1 MPEFAY
7 TARQLD
13 GQKVSGS
20 IAAATEREAINI
32 LASQSLFPLQVAAQQ
47 QARGWV
53 VFGGRVRGQLVAT
66 TYSQLAA
73 LLRSG
78 VPLLRALRVLRDQ
91 TSNATLRNVL
101 GEVHDKVEDGVS
113 LGDAMNRYPRV
124 FNETGVSM
132 VRAGGEGGFLEEALD
147 RVAQFTED
155 VEDLKAR
162 TAGAMAYPAFLAVAG
177 TTIVTVLMVFFV
189 PKFAEMFQR
198 LRDRG
203 ELPWMT
209 EWLLAISSGMR
220 SWGWL
225 VLIGVIFLVA
235 ILRNQVQTERGRRIW
250 DRIKLKL
257 PGCGIIFQNLAVAR
271 FCRVLGTLLR
281 NGVPILK
288 SLDIARDAA
297 GNRMLS
303 EAIEKASE
311 NISSGERLAT
321 PLRSSGYFPSS
332 VVEMIAVAEES
343 NTLDQVLVDIA
354 GGLEKATSRR
364 LDLFVRLLEPVMLL
378 ILAGFV
384 LFIVFALLMPIIKIS
399 GTLG

>member
-13 GQKVSGS
+13 GQKVTGS
-20 IAAATEREAINI
+20 IAAATEREAINL
-32 LASQSLFPLQVAAQQ
+32 LAGQSLFPLQVVAQQ
-47 QARGWV
+47 QQRSWG
-53 VFGGRVRGQLVAT
+53 FGRRVRGQVVAT

-91 TSNATLRNVL
+91 SSNVTLRSVL
-101 GEVHDKVEDGVS
+101 GEVHDRVEDGVS
-113 LGDAMNRYPRV
+113 LADAMNRYPRV
-124 FNETGVSM
+124 FSEMAVSM
-132 VRAGGEGGFLEEALD
+132 IRAGGEGGFLEEALE

-155 VEDLKAR
+155 IEDLKAR
-162 TAGAMAYPAFLAVAG
+162 TAGALAYPMFLAVAG
-177 TTIVTVLMVFFV
+177 FTIVTVLMVFFV
-189 PKFAEMFQR
+189 PRFAILFDR
-198 LRDRG
+198 LRERG
-203 ELPWMT
+203 ELPFLT
-209 EWLLAISSGMR
+209 DLLLAISAGLR

-225 VLIGVIFLVA
+225 ALIGA
-235 ILRNQVQTERGRRIW
+235 IVVVMILKNQIRTERGRRIW
-250 DRIKLKL
+250 DRFKLML
-257 PGCGIIFQNLAVAR
+257 PGAGIIFQNLAVAR

-311 NISSGERLAT
+311 NISSGERLAS
-321 PLRSSGYFPSS
+321 PLRTSGYFPSN

-343 NTLDQVLVDIA
+343 NTLDNVLVDIA
-354 GGLEKATSRR
+354 TGLEKTTSRR

-384 LFIVFALLMPIIKIS
+384 LFIVFALLMPIIKMS
-399 GTLG
+399 QTLG

>member
-13 GQKVSGS
+13 GQKVTGS
-20 IAAATEREAINI
+20 VAAATEREAINI
-32 LASQSLFPLQVAAQQ
+32 LAGQSLFPLQVAVQQ
-47 QARGWV
+47 QARSWA
-53 VFGGRVRGQLVAT
+53 FGGHVRGQLVAT

-101 GEVHDKVEDGVS
+101 GEVHDKVEDGIS
-113 LGDAMNRYPRV
+113 LGDAMNRHPRV

-132 VRAGGEGGFLEEALD
+132 VRAGGEGGFMEEALE

-162 TAGAMAYPAFLAVAG
+162 TAGALAYPVFLAVAG

-189 PKFAEMFQR
+189 PKFGEMFDR

-209 EWLLAISSGMR
+209 EWLLAISAGMR
-220 SWGWL
+220 SWGWVILIAL
-225 VLIGVIFLVA
+225 VFLVVFF
-235 ILRNQVQTERGRRIW
+235 RNQVRTERGRRIW
-250 DRIKLKL
+250 DRIKLML
-257 PGCGIIFQNLAVAR
+257 PGAGIIFQNLAVAR

-303 EAIEKASE
+303 GAIEKASE

-321 PLRSSGYFPSS
+321 PLRASGYFPSN

-354 GGLEKATSRR
+354 GGLEKSTSRR

-399 GTLG
+399 GTLE